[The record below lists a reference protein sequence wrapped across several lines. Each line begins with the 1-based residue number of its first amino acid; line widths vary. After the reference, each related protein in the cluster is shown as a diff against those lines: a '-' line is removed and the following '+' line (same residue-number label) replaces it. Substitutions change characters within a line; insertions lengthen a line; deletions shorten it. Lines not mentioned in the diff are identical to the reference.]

1 MGERAFGGFKG
12 HLDPLPHTL
21 RLKRCDATK
30 QAQRF
35 RSPRRKRFLLG
46 EDSGNR
52 GNMAAARWAYHAENS
67 ATSIP
72 GATVSAPG
80 VGYPWLAR

>member
-1 MGERAFGGFKG
+1 MGERAFLGFKG
-12 HLDPLPHTL
+12 RLDPLPHVP
-21 RLKRCDATK
+21 RLKQRDATE

-35 RSPRRKRFLLG
+35 RSPRRKWFLLG

-52 GNMAAARWAYHAENS
+52 GNMAAERWAYHAENS
-67 ATSIP
+67 ATLVP

-80 VGYPWLAR
+80 VGYPRLAR

>member
-1 MGERAFGGFKG
+1 MGEIAFGGFKG
-12 HLDPLPHTL
+12 HLDPLPHVL
-21 RLKRCDATK
+21 RLKRCDATE
-30 QAQRF
+30 QAQQF

-52 GNMAAARWAYHAENS
+52 GNMAAERWAYHAENS
-67 ATSIP
+67 ATLVP

-80 VGYPWLAR
+80 VGYPQLTR

>member
-52 GNMAAARWAYHAENS
+52 GNMAARGGP
-67 ATSIP
+67 T
-72 GATVSAPG
+72 APKTPPRQSRG
-80 VGYPWLAR
+80 PLSVPRG

>member
-1 MGERAFGGFKG
+1 MGEKAFGGFKG
-12 HLDPLPHTL
+12 RLDPLPHAR
-21 RLKRCDATK
+21 RLKRRDATE

-35 RSPRRKRFLLG
+35 RSPRRKWFLLG

-52 GNMAAARWAYHAENS
+52 GNMEAARWAYCAENS
-67 ATSIP
+67 ATSVP

-80 VGYPWLAR
+80 VGYPRLAR